1 MARNTALESSKF
13 WATVRALETALVK
26 IQSEDRSTSQDGVRW
41 FMSAIY
47 EAGRALQLHPE
58 WATQPTWRNFIEA
71 SAPILAER
79 ILEFSRFYQDSTDVL
94 ARGWEFGEEWIG
106 VCRDWSSAQFVREL
120 YGDTLEQP
128 FHYFSE
134 DDEYLDNL
142 RAQGEKHGP
151 LRPQDI
157 PEGIPPS
164 HWWWWYPDPP
174 RNVRAS

>member
-1 MARNTALESSKF
+1 MARNRAIEASDFL
-13 WATVRALETALVK
+13 AAVRDLETALAK
-26 IQSEDRSTSQDGVRW
+26 IQSDDGPTSRDGARW

-47 EAGRALQLHPE
+47 EVGRALHVHPQ
-58 WATQPTWRNFIEA
+58 WSAQPAWRDFVA
-71 SAPILAER
+71 RSAPVLSGR
-79 ILEFSRFYQDSTDVL
+79 ILVFSTFYRESTDVL
-94 ARGWEFGEEWIG
+94 ERAWEWGDEWLG

-120 YGDTLEQP
+120 YGDKLEQP

-134 DDEYLDNL
+134 EDDYLDDL
-142 RAQGEKHGP
+142 RTQGEKHGP

-174 RNVRAS
+174 GSAQAS